1 MECPRNMPVKNKNTS
16 ALFKEH
22 AECESLTRVVRF
34 TKHQTKQPLG
44 SLTQSLFFVLP
55 DDDEADF
62 VKSGSMDLLDSSLLI
77 VKGLKRNTEYVM
89 QIVAVNDDGSTKGP
103 NQREKTLGGG
113 KQHIFIL
120 SV

>member
-1 MECPRNMPVKNKNTS
+1 MPVKNKNTS

-62 VKSGSMDLLDSSLLI
+62 VKNNVHSTSDMNANFKFNLYK
-77 VKGLKRNTEYVM
+77 VNNTTGAYTVFTRRF
-89 QIVAVNDDGSTKGP
+89 VN
-103 NQREKTLGGG
+103 
-113 KQHIFIL
+113 
-120 SV
+120 SVLWKIWVIG